1 MKISKSSKQLSRLL
15 RSARAEERNFAFRQQ
30 TATTTARDRV
40 RNRSLKA
47 ECALRTFVGPT
58 VPAVGLVRD
67 AYKASLQLLT
77 QLHQSWDNSRHAQ
90 KYSSKLLVNLRANK
104 SLNFM
109 TTSFV
114 GILVLSVSVGSRPGW
129 EMLVWI

>member
-47 ECALRTFVGPT
+47 ERALRTFVGPT

-77 QLHQSWDNSRHAQ
+77 QLHQSWDSSRHAQ